1 MRKLEEAEL
10 IYRRILENFTLYNQY
25 RNELSFDKAV
35 ALSESLVR
43 INDLAVKQGKYKG
56 DISSVLDNIENKLKS
71 DENNKPIYFI

>member
-1 MRKLEEAEL
+1 MKKTGEAEL
-10 IYRRILENFTLYNQY
+10 IYRRVLENFTLYNQY

-35 ALSESLVR
+35 ALSESLLR

-71 DENNKPIYFI
+71 DERNKPIYFI